1 MVRGI
6 EKFKDFFAGYEDNY
20 VIIGGT
26 ACEVHEEIYAQNPR
40 ATKDIDI
47 ILIVEVLSSD
57 FVAKFWEF
65 VKVAGYVSRNKGTG
79 EGKQRHEYYR
89 FKEPSA
95 PKFPYQ
101 VELFSRNPGLVNF
114 PEDAHITPV
123 PVDEDLSSLSDILMD
138 DDYYNFTIAHSR
150 LEYGVH
156 IANIE
161 SLICLKCK
169 AYLEM
174 LGRKDNGEQ
183 VDGRHIAKH
192 KKDVFRL
199 AAMLSPADI
208 HTVPDTLKKDIDGF
222 CGSVKDE
229 LPNADF
235 FKSAGL
241 KDVTAEQLLKQLK
254 DNFTTQ

>member
-47 ILIVEVLSSD
+47 ILIVEALSSD

-95 PKFPYQ
+95 PEFPYQ

-123 PVDEDLSSLSDILMD
+123 PVDEDLSSLSAILMD